1 MIELGCLQSTA
12 KKNLF
17 LTLFGPGKT
26 GHTRLELNEHQ
37 DSRQVRIDKLR
48 HLLSNTRRRP
58 AGGGY
63 PVFGGTNPNQRRDFS
78 RWSSPKGSTQWLYQ
92 TPRAAKRE
100 PGAGYPFFGGT
111 NPTSFLPMEPP
122 RGPQNW
128 VSRNEANPRTDYS
141 KPSDPK
147 LRQDFASGQDSDP
160 QAIAITLNSNVN
172 AAGAISWREPASGYP
187 LLAERT
193 QRAARSTP
201 ESNAD
206 GGISE
211 SFGAILPE
219 AAQCYFSISHAV
231 LLVVGIEIV

>member
-1 MIELGCLQSTA
+1 MSTRTAA
-12 KKNLF
+12 KI
-17 LTLFGPGKT
+17 
-26 GHTRLELNEHQ
+26 
-37 DSRQVRIDKLR
+37 RINKLR

-111 NPTSFLPMEPP
+111 NPTSFLPMEPS
-122 RGPQNW
+122 RKEQNW

-187 LLAERT
+187 PLWQNEPKERRVAP
-193 QRAARSTP
+193 QRAMRM
-201 ESNAD
+201 
-206 GGISE
+206 
-211 SFGAILPE
+211 GAFAGHLAPY
-219 AAQCYFSISHAV
+219 CLRRPNVTFPVSHAV